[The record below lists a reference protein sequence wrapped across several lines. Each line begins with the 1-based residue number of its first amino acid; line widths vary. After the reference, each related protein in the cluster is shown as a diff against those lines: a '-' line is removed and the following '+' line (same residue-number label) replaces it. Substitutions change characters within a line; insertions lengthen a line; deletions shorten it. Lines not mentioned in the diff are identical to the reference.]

1 MAGEDDMTP
10 TPDQAPDQAVANDAV
25 PEAAPETSE
34 TAPREGAHWGRRIA
48 IALGGLL
55 TILVVA
61 VLGIYIWLGTDSG
74 RGFVARQVEGLA
86 FDNGMKIGVEKI
98 EGSIFGAMRIR
109 GLSIRDTK
117 GVFLSSPGIDLD
129 WRPLSYARNRLD
141 IRSLVIAEAR
151 LYRAPELKPTP
162 PSEGPLLPDL
172 DIDVNRLEI
181 GRLQIDPPF
190 TGRRHLV
197 SLSGQ
202 VHIADRRAQVR
213 ATGRALVGPGV
224 AGGDRLALVLNAV
237 PDDNILDIDLRVN
250 APAKGLVAGFSGIEQ
265 PMTVTLAGKG
275 DWAAWNGRLTGTL
288 GADRL
293 ADVALSARNGSF
305 AVKGDTRPGLLLTG
319 PGRNMLEP
327 VTKVDLRGSAAD
339 RRVQLTGGVASDNF
353 TFNANGLVDLGQS
366 SMRDLKLDFRLLKP
380 SVIAENLTGSDI
392 VATATLNGAFVAPRI
407 RYAVNARSVGFSG
420 TVVQGLAVSGSAA
433 LDKDQWRIPVDGR
446 AARITGIESV
456 APLLTNVRLNGDF
469 AYANGRLLSDNMKLR
484 SDRIDATAVIVAD
497 MNTALYTGA
506 LNGRVNGYQVESI
519 GVFNVA
525 TNMDLKTGANGY
537 FKLAGRV
544 TARSTRLLND
554 GIETFL
560 GGNALIVADV
570 GYDSNGVATIDR
582 LNVAAPAFRMA
593 GGRGSYRGDGQIR
606 FVGRGNSNQYGPLG
620 VDITG
625 TVARPVVKIAA
636 ARPGGGIGLANVTAT
651 VVGNNGVYTALG
663 RGDSDYGPFKAN
675 VVVSTARALTIDVR
689 PGTDFAGI
697 GMTGRSV
704 KTGAGPF
711 GGTITA
717 KGAGIDGQVML
728 SSFSGKQ
735 RAVIK
740 ATARDASL
748 PGTVGFRADRAIVDA
763 DIILYD
769 QPQVI
774 ADVQA
779 AGVRMGEL
787 TVAGAR
793 ATVNYRG
800 GSGQAKLL
808 VEGRTRYPFRMAAN
822 ALLEPKLW
830 RLALKGRF
838 NGIDIAT
845 KGPMRVIPEKGG
857 YTLMPATLTTGQGNI
872 QLAGQY
878 GRGMTIQS
886 RLNGVNLA
894 ILNPFMPGLGLGGVA
909 TGSLDFAQASS
920 NAFPTA
926 DARLVIARFTRT
938 SLASV
943 SQPVDIHLVGRLVP
957 DGGNARAIIR
967 RRGAAIGRMQVDL
980 RPLPP
985 GAGAWTTRLMAAPLS
1000 GGIRY
1005 NGPADTLFSL
1015 AALPDQSLKGAVGV
1029 AADFSGRVSAPQ
1041 LTGVVR
1047 ANNLLYEN
1055 AVYGTKLTEM
1065 KVQGRFTNDR
1075 LQVESLTA
1083 RAGDGTVSASG
1094 FVSLSAE
1101 QGFPL
1106 QLGLDM
1112 DKAQLASGQDLAA
1125 QVTGQI
1131 RVVNG
1136 PNQPATVSGKI
1147 RLPET
1152 RYKIVRQGSVE
1163 VATLTG
1169 IRRKP
1174 LPGRERISGAPE
1186 PISSL
1191 PSNWAL
1197 DLDVVAPNKIYVSG
1211 MGLESEWSADIH
1223 LGGTSGAPV
1232 ITGGVDLVR
1241 GTLGFAG
1248 KSFTLSEGRIRFNG
1262 GDMFNPD
1269 IRIVASGDVEDVT
1282 INITITGSASDPQIA
1297 FTSTPSLPQDELMSR
1312 ILFGSSVGELS
1323 AIQAVQLASSLNSLR
1338 GGKGGLNPL
1347 GVLQSSTGID
1357 RLRVLG
1363 ADEKTGRGTSVAVGQ
1378 YITKDVYVEVVTDTR
1393 GFTQTQLEI
1402 ALSKALS
1409 VLSSTGSFGGQS
1421 VNLRYRKDY

>member
-1 MAGEDDMTP
+1 MAGEDEMAP
-10 TPDQAPDQAVANDAV
+10 TSAQANPVARVN
-25 PEAAPETSE
+25 
-34 TAPREGAHWGRRIA
+34 WGRRIA
-48 IALGGLL
+48 IGIGGLL
-55 TILVVA
+55 AIVIALVA
-61 VLGIYIWLGTDSG
+61 GIYVWLGTDSG

-86 FDNGMKIGVEKI
+86 FDNGMKIGVERI
-98 EGSIFGAMRIR
+98 EGSIFGAMRIK
-109 GLSIRDTK
+109 GLSIRDPK
-117 GVFLSSPGIDLD
+117 GVFLTSPGIDMD
-129 WRPLSYARNRLD
+129 WRPLSYAGNHLD
-141 IRSLVIAEAR
+141 IRSLVIPEAR
-151 LYRAPELKPTP
+151 LYRAPAFKATP

-181 GRLQIDPPF
+181 GRLVIDPPVS
-190 TGRRHLV
+190 GKRHLI

-213 ATGRALVGPGV
+213 ANGRALMAPGV
-224 AGGDRLALVLNAV
+224 AGGDRLALVLDAV
-237 PDDNILDIDLRVN
+237 PDQNRLDLDLQVM
-250 APAKGLVAGFSGIEQ
+250 APANGLVAALSGIEK
-265 PMTVTLAGKG
+265 PLDLKLTGKG
-275 DWAAWNGRLTGTL
+275 DWNAWNGRLNGLMGT
-288 GADRL
+288 DRL
-293 ADVALSARNGSF
+293 ADVALSARNGTF
-305 AVKGDTRPGLLLTG
+305 AIKGDTRPGLFLTG
-319 PGRNMLEP
+319 PGHNMLEP
-327 VTKVDLRGSAAD
+327 VTKIDLKGTAAD
-339 RRVQLTGGVASDNF
+339 RRVHLSGGVASDNF
-353 TFNANGLVDLGQS
+353 TFNAQGLVDLARS
-366 SMRDLKLDFRLLKP
+366 SMRDLKLDFRLLRP
-380 SVIAENLTGSDI
+380 SVIAQNLTGDAI
-392 VATATLNGAFVAPRI
+392 AATATLNGTFVAPQI
-407 RYAVNARSVGFSG
+407 SYAVNAKSIGFSG

-446 AARITGIESV
+446 AGRITGIESV
-456 APLLTNVRLNGDF
+456 APLLTNVRMNGDF
-469 AYANGRLLSDNMKLR
+469 AYANGRLLSDNLKLR
-484 SDRIDATAVIVAD
+484 SDRIEATAVIVAD

-506 LNGRVNGYQVESI
+506 LNGRVNGYQVQSVGI
-519 GVFNVA
+519 FNVQ

-537 FKLAGRV
+537 FKLGGRV

-554 GIETFL
+554 GVKTFL

-570 GYDSNGVATIDR
+570 GYDSNGVASIER
-582 LNVAAPAFRMA
+582 LNVAAPAFRLS
-593 GGRGSYRGDGQIR
+593 GGRGSYRSDGQVR
-606 FVGRGNSNQYGPLG
+606 FSARGSSDQYGPLG
-620 VDITG
+620 VDVTG
-625 TVARPVVKIAA
+625 TVARPVVRVAA
-636 ARPGGGIGLANVTAT
+636 ARPGVGIGLANVTA
-651 VVGNNGVYTALG
+651 VIVGNKDTYLVTG
-663 RGDSDYGPFKAN
+663 RGDSNYGPFKAN
-675 VVVSTARALTIDVR
+675 VAVAIARALTIDVR

-697 GMTGRSV
+697 GMMGRIV
-704 KTGAGPF
+704 QTGAGPF
-711 GGTITA
+711 AGTLNA
-717 KGAGIDGQVML
+717 NGSGISGQVML

-735 RAVIK
+735 RAVVK
-740 ATARDASL
+740 ATARDAALS
-748 PGTVGFRADRAIVDA
+748 GAVGFRADRAIVDA
-763 DIILYD
+763 DVILYD
-769 QPQVI
+769 QPQIV

-779 AGVRMGEL
+779 AGVRTGEL
-787 TVAGAR
+787 TIAGAR

-800 GSGQAKLL
+800 GNGQARLL

-822 ALLEPKLW
+822 AVLQPKLW
-830 RLALKGRF
+830 RLALNGRF

-845 KGPMRVIPEKGG
+845 RGPMRVVPEKGG
-857 YTLMPATLTTGQGNI
+857 YTLLPAAITTGGGKTGQGNI
-872 QLAGQY
+872 QLAGRY
-878 GRGMTIQS
+878 GRGMEIQS

-894 ILNPFMPGLGLGGVA
+894 IINPFMPGLGLGGVA
-909 TGSLDFAQASS
+909 TGSLDFAQASP
-920 NAFPTA
+920 NAFPAA

-980 RPLPP
+980 KPLPP
-985 GAGAWTTRLMAAPLS
+985 GTGSWMTRLMAAPLS

-1015 AALPDQSLKGAVGV
+1015 AALPDQSLKGSVGV
-1029 AADFSGRVSAPQ
+1029 AADFSGRVAAPQ

-1047 ANNLLYEN
+1047 ANNLIYEN
-1055 AVYGTKLTEM
+1055 AAYGTRLTEM

-1083 RAGDGTVSASG
+1083 KAGSGTVSANG

-1112 DKAQLASGQDLAA
+1112 DRAQLASGQDLAA

-1131 RVVNG
+1131 KVVNG
-1136 PNQPATVSGKI
+1136 PNQPATVSGRI
-1147 RLPET
+1147 TLPET

-1169 IRRKP
+1169 VRRKP

-1191 PSNWAL
+1191 PSSWAL
-1197 DLDVVAPNKIYVSG
+1197 ALDVVAPNKIYVSG
-1211 MGLESEWSADIH
+1211 MGLESEWGADIH

-1269 IRIVASGDVEDVT
+1269 LRIVASGDVEDVT
-1282 INITITGSASDPQIA
+1282 INITITGSAADPQIA
-1297 FTSTPSLPQDELMSR
+1297 FTSTPSLPQDELMAR

-1357 RLRVLG
+1357 RLRLLG
-1363 ADEKTGRGTSVAVGQ
+1363 EDKTTGRGNAVAVGQ
-1378 YITKDVYVEVVTDTR
+1378 YITKDVYVEIVTDTR
-1393 GFTQTQLEI
+1393 GYTQTQLEI

-1409 VLSSTGSFGGQS
+1409 ILSSTGSFGGQS

>member
-1 MAGEDDMTP
+1 MVPAPVETTP
-10 TPDQAPDQAVANDAV
+10 
-25 PEAAPETSE
+25 
-34 TAPREGAHWGRRIA
+34 APRAHWGRRIA
-48 IALGGLL
+48 IGIAGVIAFL
-55 TILVVA
+55 LVVVA
-61 VLGIYIWLGTDSG
+61 GVYLWLGTDNG
-74 RGFVARQVEGLA
+74 RGFVARQVAGLS
-86 FDNGMKIGVEKI
+86 FDNGMTIGIDRI

-109 GLSIRDTK
+109 GLAIRDTK
-117 GVFLSSPGIDLD
+117 GVFLTAPGVDLD
-129 WRPLSYARNRLD
+129 WRPLSYARNHLD
-141 IRSLVIAEAR
+141 IRSLVIPEAR
-151 LYRAPELKPTP
+151 LYRTPLFKAVP

-181 GRLQIDPPF
+181 GRLAIDPPV
-190 TGRRHLV
+190 TGQRHLV

-213 ATGRALVGPGV
+213 ADGRALVGPGV
-224 AGGDRLALVLNAV
+224 AGGDRLALVLDAV
-237 PDDNILDIDLRVN
+237 PEANRLDIDLKVN
-250 APAKGLVAGFSGIEQ
+250 APAKGLVAGFSGIAQ
-265 PMTVTLAGKG
+265 PMDVALTGKG
-275 DWAAWNGRLTGTL
+275 DWAAWNGRLSGSV

-293 ADVALSARNGSF
+293 ADVAIAARHGAF
-305 AVKGDTRPGLLLTG
+305 AVKGDTRPGLFLTG

-327 VTKVDLRGSAAD
+327 VTKIDLKGRAQD
-339 RRVQLTGGVASDNF
+339 RRVQISGGVASDNF
-353 TFNANGLVDLGQS
+353 TFNAQGLVDLGQS
-366 SMRDLKLDFRLLKP
+366 SLRDLKLDFRLLKP
-380 SVIAENLTGSDI
+380 SVIAQNLTGNAI
-392 VATATLNGAFVAPRI
+392 AAVATLNGSFVAPNVT
-407 RYAVNARSVGFSG
+407 YAVNAQSIGFSG

-469 AYANGRLLSDNMKLR
+469 AYAKGRLLSDNMKIR

-506 LNGRVNGYQVESI
+506 LNGQVNGYQVESVGI
-519 GVFNVA
+519 FNLS

-537 FKLAGRV
+537 FKLGGRV

-554 GIETFL
+554 GIKGFL

-570 GYDSNGVATIDR
+570 GYDSNGVASIDR
-582 LNVAAPAFRMA
+582 LNVAAPSFRMS
-593 GGRGSYRGDGQIR
+593 GGRGSYRSDGAIR
-606 FVGRGNSNQYGPLG
+606 FTGRGSSDQYGPLG
-620 VDITG
+620 VDVTG
-625 TVARPVVKIAA
+625 TVARPVARIAA
-636 ARPGGGIGLANVTAT
+636 ARPGMGIGLANVVAT
-651 VVGNNGVYTALG
+651 ITGANNVYAVKG
-663 RGDSDYGPFKAN
+663 RGDSDYGPFNAN
-675 VVVSTARALTIDVR
+675 VAVALGRALVVDVK
-689 PGTDFAGI
+689 PGTDFAGV
-697 GMTGRSV
+697 GMVGRIV
-704 KTGAGPF
+704 QTGAGPF
-711 GGTITA
+711 SGTLNA
-717 KGAGIDGQVML
+717 HGSGIDGQVML
-728 SSFSGKQ
+728 SAFSGKQ
-735 RAVIK
+735 RAVVK

-763 DIILYD
+763 DVILYD
-769 QPQVI
+769 QPQIV

-787 TVAGAR
+787 TIAGAR
-793 ATVNYRG
+793 ANVNYRG
-800 GSGQAKLL
+800 GNGQAKLL

-822 ALLEPKLW
+822 ALLQPKLW
-830 RLALKGRF
+830 RLALNGRF
-838 NGIDIAT
+838 NGIDLAT

-857 YTLMPATLTTGQGNI
+857 YTLLPATITTASGKTGQGAI
-872 QLAGQY
+872 QLAGRY
-878 GRGMTIQS
+878 GRGMEVQS
-886 RLNGVNLA
+886 RLNAVNLA
-894 ILNPFMPGLGLGGVA
+894 LLNPFMPGLGLGGVA
-909 TGSLDFAQASS
+909 TGSLDFAQAAPS
-920 NAFPTA
+920 AFPSA
-926 DARLVIARFTRT
+926 DARMTITRFTRT

-943 SQPVDIHLVGRLVP
+943 SQPVDIHLVGRLLP

-980 RPLPP
+980 KPLPP
-985 GAGAWTTRLMAAPLS
+985 GSGPWMTRLMAAPLS
-1000 GGIRY
+1000 GGLRY

-1029 AADFSGRVSAPQ
+1029 AADFSGRLAAPQ

-1047 ANNLLYEN
+1047 ANNLIYEN
-1055 AVYGTKLTEM
+1055 AAYGTRLTDM

-1083 RAGDGTVSASG
+1083 RAGAGTVSAKG

-1112 DKAQLASGQDLAA
+1112 DRAQMASGQDLAA

-1131 RVVNG
+1131 KVVNG
-1136 PNQPATVSGKI
+1136 PNQPATVSGRI
-1147 RLPET
+1147 TLPET
-1152 RYKIVRQGSVE
+1152 RYKIVRQGSAE

-1169 IRRKP
+1169 VRRKP
-1174 LPGRERISGAPE
+1174 VPGRERISGAPE

-1211 MGLESEWSADIH
+1211 MGLESEWAADIH
-1223 LGGTSGAPV
+1223 MGGTSGAPV

-1282 INITITGSASDPQIA
+1282 IAITITGSAGDPQIV
-1297 FTSTPSLPQDELMSR
+1297 FSSTPSLPQDELMAR

-1378 YITKDVYVEVVTDTR
+1378 YITKDVYVEIVTDTR
-1393 GFTQTQLEI
+1393 GYTQTQLEI

-1409 VLSSTGSFGGQS
+1409 LLSSSGSFGGQS